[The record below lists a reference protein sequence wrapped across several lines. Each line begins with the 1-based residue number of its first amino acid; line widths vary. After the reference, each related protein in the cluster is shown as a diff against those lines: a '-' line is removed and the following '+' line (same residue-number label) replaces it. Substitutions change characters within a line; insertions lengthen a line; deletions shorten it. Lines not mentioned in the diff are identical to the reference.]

1 MATATTTMAMVAVV
15 SMVTRR
21 PVMTVVTSPSSVQV
35 RLDVR

>member
-1 MATATTTMAMVAVV
+1 MATAATTMAMVAVV

-21 PVMTVVTSPSSVQV
+21 PVMVVTSPSSVQV